1 MSRPAKIVLLLF
13 LTAACIVIGLRV
25 MLGGGEVLEDRS
37 TVPSMSI
44 DAVEKVAD
52 LDYPPGNIAVSA
64 DGRIFLTLHP
74 DGRPP
79 MQVVELVDGK
89 PVAFPDD
96 AFQHET
102 SGIPWFQSILAVRI
116 DGYGRLWTLDFARFG
131 RGQPRLLA
139 FDIASRKLVHQYDFP
154 SDIAG
159 FGSMLNDF
167 QIDTAGRYIYIAE
180 TSPVFQKPA
189 ILVYDTKEKKSRR
202 LLERHAS
209 VMAEKLYVEV
219 GERRMMLPG
228 GFLPLRIA
236 VDSIALSRFGQW
248 LYYGAVSGSRMYR
261 VRTAD
266 LLDEKLSAEE
276 LEKRV
281 EAFADKSLS
290 DGLTSDDAENIY
302 LSDMEH
308 SAVHRLSPDGRLQTL
323 VADPKLRWPDG
334 FSFGPEG
341 WLYFTCSALQ
351 DVLFRSEDDVREHAP
366 YQVWRFKPGATA
378 APGQ

>member
-1 MSRPAKIVLLLF
+1 MSRPAKIVLLVF
-13 LTAACIVIGLRV
+13 LTLACIAIGLRV

-37 TVPSMSI
+37 TAPAMSI

-96 AFQHET
+96 AFQREAE
-102 SGIPWFQSILAVRI
+102 GIPFFQSVLAVRI
-116 DGYGRLWTLDFARFG
+116 DAQGRLWTLDFAHFG

-139 FDIASRKLVHQYDFP
+139 FDIATRKLVHQYDFP
-154 SDIAG
+154 SEVAG

-167 QIDTAGRYIYIAE
+167 NVDAAARYIYIAE
-180 TSPVFQKPA
+180 TSPVFQNPA
-189 ILVYDTKEKKSRR
+189 IVVYDTQQKKSRR

-209 VMAEKLYVEV
+209 VLAEKLYVQV
-219 GERRMMLPG
+219 GQRRMMLPG
-228 GFLPLRIA
+228 NLLPLRIA
-236 VDSIALSRFGQW
+236 VDSIALSRDGQW

-261 VRTAD
+261 VRTSD
-266 LLDEKLSAEE
+266 LLDESLADEQ
-276 LEKRV
+276 LEQRV
-281 EAFADKSLS
+281 EAFADKTLS
-290 DGLTSDDAENIY
+290 DGITSDDAGAIY

-308 SAVHRLSPDGRLQTL
+308 SAVHRLSADGQLQTL

-334 FSFGPEG
+334 FSFGPDG
-341 WLYFTCSALQ
+341 WLYMTCSALQ
-351 DVLFRSEDDVREHAP
+351 DVLFRPHDDVRRHAP
-366 YQVWRFKPGATA
+366 YQVWRLRPGATA